1 MTIHLKHSRIA
12 KVFVDRTTDA
22 MSFETSEQFLRSTKV
37 AILLDASLGDS
48 PAAQAAALTAM
59 TTAVKCFGTA
69 VLVADGA
76 TALAKKLR
84 CGATLGEAAAF
95 FGATLAASVPETST
109 HTIVIGMHRPM
120 VTGAFV
126 RCWWDGW
133 RTGVLPPWDDRA
145 LGAGFNPLAGVAAG
159 ALAVREIFA
168 NRIGQARAG
177 KRASIVSLW
186 EPWRPADEAEDG
198 PALVA
203 LAANLWFVGLGHLGQ
218 GYLWSLALLPST
230 GDLLVLQD
238 DQDAGVENEA
248 TGLLTCGA
256 DIGQR
261 KVRVASSWF
270 EPQWKTS
277 HIERRN
283 HGDMRITVDDPA
295 IVFAGLDNVKARL
308 NIAGTGFDY
317 MIDAGVGHGPVDFES
332 LQLRGLRK
340 GADAASQW
348 KAPAKAKDVEAML
361 DRDGYR
367 DLAKQDRCGAF
378 ELAEGSVAVPFVGA
392 FVGALGMAQGMRIAS
407 GRTTAEFLQ
416 TELGAPSL
424 LGVGRMND
432 VPSESMKRL
441 EIRVGRVPE
450 ADAIV
455 STPAKQ

>member
-1 MTIHLKHSRIA
+1 M
-12 KVFVDRTTDA
+12 
-22 MSFETSEQFLRSTKV
+22 
-37 AILLDASLGDS
+37 
-48 PAAQAAALTAM
+48 
-59 TTAVKCFGTA
+59 
-69 VLVADGA
+69 
-76 TALAKKLR
+76 
-84 CGATLGEAAAF
+84 
-95 FGATLAASVPETST
+95 
-109 HTIVIGMHRPM
+109 
-120 VTGAFV
+120 
-126 RCWWDGW
+126 
-133 RTGVLPPWDDRA
+133 
-145 LGAGFNPLAGVAAG
+145 AAG

-332 LQLRGLRK
+332 LQLRVLRK